1 MSYVPIKKLN
11 KQQQKF
17 LQKPWFTTAIQSPI
31 QKKNKQCKNIS
42 NVKTMLQKNIYI
54 KNIKV
59 TEISYSQS

>member
-1 MSYVPIKKLN
+1 MSYVPMKKLS

-17 LQKPWFTTAIQSPI
+17 LQKPWFTTAIQS
-31 QKKNKQCKNIS
+31 CRHIS